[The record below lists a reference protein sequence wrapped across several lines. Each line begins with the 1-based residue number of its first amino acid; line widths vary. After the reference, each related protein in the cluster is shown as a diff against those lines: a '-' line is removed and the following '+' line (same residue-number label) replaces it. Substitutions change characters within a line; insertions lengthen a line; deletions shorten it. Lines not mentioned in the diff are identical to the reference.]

1 MEMEVPPHRTW
12 MYNRLHP
19 GRKGHVSEFL
29 NGVNE
34 FIEFACQQ
42 KKYLNEGVIRC
53 PCKLCKNES
62 TSSQMKQ
69 TITFFTKDLHPDI
82 GFGHAMERESP
93 ISMMAKMM
101 I

>member
-42 KKYLNEGVIRC
+42 KKYLKRSV
-53 PCKLCKNES
+53 
-62 TSSQMKQ
+62 
-69 TITFFTKDLHPDI
+69 F
-82 GFGHAMERESP
+82 
-93 ISMMAKMM
+93 
-101 I
+101 